1 VTIREAASGLPRVL
15 GLRDVVLLY
24 AIAIVG
30 PQWLS
35 TAAQAGAPSL
45 ALWILALVAF
55 FVPCGFAV
63 MEMNSRYAGE
73 GGLYVWVKQAFGDL
87 HGFVCG
93 WSYVVSN
100 LVFFPTL
107 LLFMT
112 AAAAYGIGAP
122 GLKDDFAFNAALS
135 VFVIWFVVVA
145 NIFGLSRAKWIA
157 NAGAL
162 VMAVVLGV
170 LAVAA
175 LVLVRRFGS
184 ATGFA
189 GALLPDLSDG
199 ALVKAFAT
207 MMFGL
212 VGYELAPLM
221 GAEIREPRRVIPRA
235 IVLSGL
241 MIVAFYVGGTWALLA
256 ALPREQID
264 ALSGVPDAIG
274 TIAGRLGAP
283 ALGPVASLLIAIA
296 SIGGLA
302 AWVTGGVRMPYV
314 VGVDRYLPVALGRLN
329 PRWQT
334 PVVALVVVG
343 ALTTVLVL
351 VALAG
356 ATVGEAYQALVDM
369 TIVLT
374 FVPLVY
380 LFAALPMLRAKR
392 IGEREAVLRIPG
404 GTAGI
409 ALVTALG
416 VGSTLLS
423 IVFALAPPEHGSV
436 PMFYAKVI
444 SGCVLFLGL
453 GLVFYCLQPNA
464 HDTPAQRDVIDEG

>member
-1 VTIREAASGLPRVL
+1 MTLAEGAASGLPRVL

-45 ALWILALVAF
+45 ALWVLALVAF
-55 FVPCGFAV
+55 FVPCGLAV

-87 HGFVCG
+87 HGFICG
-93 WSYVVSN
+93 WCYVVSN

-112 AAAAYGIGAP
+112 AAAAYGIAAP
-122 GLKDDFAFNAALS
+122 GLKDSFTFNATLS
-135 VFVIWFVVVA
+135 VLVIWLVVVT
-145 NIFGLSRAKWIA
+145 NIFGLARAKWIP

-162 VMAVVLGV
+162 VMGVV
-170 LAVAA
+170 LAVLVAAA
-175 LVLVRRFGS
+175 LVLARRFGS
-184 ATGFA
+184 ATAFT

-199 ALVKAFAT
+199 ALVQAFAT

-235 IVLSGL
+235 IVWSGL
-241 MIVAFYVGGTWALLA
+241 MIVAFYVGGTWALLV

-264 ALSGVPDAIG
+264 ALSGVPQAIG
-274 TIAGRLGAP
+274 TIAARLGAP
-283 ALGPVASLLIAIA
+283 ALGAVASALIAIA
-296 SIGGLA
+296 CIGGLA

-314 VGVDRYLPVALGRLN
+314 VGVDRYLPPALGRLH
-329 PRWQT
+329 PRWHT

-343 ALTTVLVL
+343 VLTTVLVL

-380 LFAALPMLRAKR
+380 LFAALPVLRAKR
-392 IGEREAVLRIPG
+392 IGEREAVLCIPG

-423 IVFALAPPEHGSV
+423 IVFALVPPEHGSV

-444 SGCVLFLGL
+444 SGCILFIGL
-453 GLVFYCLQPNA
+453 GLVFYYSRRNA
-464 HDTPAQRDVIDEG
+464 DATLTRKDANR

>member
-1 VTIREAASGLPRVL
+1 MTGRQEEVSGLPRVL

-24 AIAIVG
+24 AVAIIG

-45 ALWILALVAF
+45 ALWLLALIAF

-100 LVFFPTL
+100 IVFFPTL

-112 AAAAYGIGAP
+112 AAAAYGLGVP
-122 GLKDDFAFNAALS
+122 GLKDDFAFNAVLS
-135 VFVIWFVVVA
+135 LLAVWFVVVA
-145 NIFGLSRAKWIA
+145 NIFGLARAKWIP
-157 NAGAL
+157 NAGSV
-162 VMAVVLGV
+162 VMS
-170 LAVAA
+170 
-175 LVLVRRFGS
+175 LVLVLLIAAAFVLERRFGS
-184 ATGFA
+184 ATTFA

-199 ALVKAFAT
+199 SLVKAFAT

-241 MIVAFYVGGTWALLA
+241 IIVAFYVGGTWALLA
-256 ALPREQID
+256 ALPRAQID
-264 ALSGVPDAIG
+264 ALSGVPEAMA
-274 TIAGRLGAP
+274 TIASRLGAP
-283 ALGPVASLLIAIA
+283 ALGPVASALIAIA

-314 VGVDRYLPVALGRLN
+314 VGVDRYLPAALGRLH
-329 PRWQT
+329 PRWHT

-343 ALTTVLVL
+343 VLTTALVL

-356 ATVGEAYQALVDM
+356 ATVGEAYQVLVDM
-369 TIVLT
+369 TIILT

-380 LFAALPMLRAKR
+380 LFAALPVLRAKR
-392 IGEREAVLRIPG
+392 AGEREAVLRIPG
-404 GTAGI
+404 GTVGI
-409 ALVTALG
+409 AFVTVLG

-423 IVFALAPPEHGSV
+423 IVFALAPPDHGSV

-453 GLVFYCLQPNA
+453 GLVFYRSRSSGGDAALRNG
-464 HDTPAQRDVIDEG
+464 DEQ

>member
-1 VTIREAASGLPRVL
+1 VTIREEAAPRLPRVL

-35 TAAQAGAPSL
+35 TAAQVGAPSL
-45 ALWILALVAF
+45 ALWALALLAF

-87 HGFVCG
+87 HGFICG
-93 WSYVVSN
+93 WCYVVSN
-100 LVFFPTL
+100 LVFFPTV

-112 AAAAYGIGAP
+112 AAAAYGVAAP
-122 GLKDDFAFNAALS
+122 ELKDDFTFTAALS

-145 NIFGLSRAKWIA
+145 NIFGLARAKWIP
-157 NAGAL
+157 NAGAI
-162 VMAVVLGV
+162 VMVLVLGV
-170 LAVAA
+170 LVAAA
-175 LVLVRRFGS
+175 LVLARRFGS
-184 ATGFA
+184 ATAFA
-189 GALLPDLSDG
+189 GALLPDISDS
-199 ALVKAFAT
+199 ALVQAFAT
-207 MMFGL
+207 MMLGL

-241 MIVAFYVGGTWALLA
+241 IIVAFYVGGTWALLA
-256 ALPREQID
+256 ALPKEQID
-264 ALSGVPDAIG
+264 TLSGVPQAIG

-283 ALGPVASLLIAIA
+283 AFGVVANALIAIA

-302 AWVTGGVRMPYV
+302 AWMTGGVRMPYV
-314 VGVDRYLPVALGRLN
+314 VGVDRYLPPALGRLH
-329 PRWQT
+329 PQWHT

-343 ALTTVLVL
+343 FLTTVLVL
-351 VALAG
+351 IALAG
-356 ATVGEAYQALVDM
+356 ATVGEAYQALLDM

-380 LFAALPMLRAKR
+380 LFAALPVLRAKH
-392 IGEREAVLRIPG
+392 IGELEAVQRIPG
-404 GTAGI
+404 GTVGI
-409 ALVTALG
+409 VLVTTLG
-416 VGSTLLS
+416 VGSTILS
-423 IVFALAPPEHGSV
+423 IVFALAPPSHGSV
-436 PMFYAKVI
+436 PMFYAKVV
-444 SGCVLFLGL
+444 SGCVLLMGL
-453 GLVFYCLQPNA
+453 GLAFYYSRRNA
-464 HDTPAQRDVIDEG
+464 DATMMQKDVNR

>member
-1 VTIREAASGLPRVL
+1 VTPREEGGSGLPRVL

-45 ALWILALVAF
+45 ALWVLALLAF

-87 HGFVCG
+87 HGFICG

-112 AAAAYGIGAP
+112 ASAAYGIAAP
-122 GLKDDFAFNAALS
+122 GLKDDFTFNAVLS
-135 VFVIWFVVVA
+135 ILAIWFVVAA
-145 NIFGLSRAKWIA
+145 NIFGLARAKWIP

-162 VMAVVLGV
+162 VMGVVLVV
-170 LAVAA
+170 LTAAA
-175 LVLVRRFGS
+175 LVLARRFGS

-221 GAEIREPRRVIPRA
+221 GAEIREPRRVIPLA
-235 IVLSGL
+235 IAMSGL

-264 ALSGVPDAIG
+264 ALSGVPEAIG
-274 TIAGRLGAP
+274 SIAGRLGAP
-283 ALGPVASLLIAIA
+283 TLGSVASALIAIA

-314 VGVDRYLPVALGRLN
+314 VGVDRYLPAVLGRLH
-329 PRWQT
+329 PRWHT

-343 ALTTVLVL
+343 VLTTILVL

-369 TIVLT
+369 TITLT
-374 FVPLVY
+374 FIPLVY
-380 LFAALPMLRAKR
+380 LFAALPVLRAKR
-392 IGEREAVLRIPG
+392 VGERDAVLRIPG
-404 GTAGI
+404 GAAGI
-409 ALVTALG
+409 GLVTLLG

-423 IVFALAPPEHGSV
+423 IVFALAPPPHGSV

-444 SGCVLFLGL
+444 SGCLLFLGI
-453 GLVFYCLQPNA
+453 GLVFYYSRR
-464 HDTPAQRDVIDEG
+464 HGGDTSKDADR

>member
-1 VTIREAASGLPRVL
+1 MPRREKVAAALPRVL

-45 ALWILALVAF
+45 ALWVLALVAF

-93 WSYVVSN
+93 WCYVVSN
-100 LVFFPTL
+100 LVFFPTV
-107 LLFMT
+107 LLFMST
-112 AAAAYGIGAP
+112 AAAYGIAAP
-122 GLKDDFAFNAALS
+122 GLKDNFAFSAALS
-135 VFVIWFVVVA
+135 VLVIWFVVLT
-145 NIFGLSRAKWIA
+145 NIFGLARAKWIP
-157 NAGAL
+157 NAGGL
-162 VMAVVLGV
+162 VMVVVLVGLIAAAVVLTG
-170 LAVAA
+170 
-175 LVLVRRFGS
+175 RFGS
-184 ATGFA
+184 ATHFA
-189 GALLPDLSDG
+189 GALLPDLSDR
-199 ALVKAFAT
+199 ALVNAVAT
-207 MMFGL
+207 MMFAL

-241 MIVAFYVGGTWALLA
+241 MIASFYVGGTWALLA
-256 ALPREQID
+256 ALPKEQID
-264 ALSGVPDAIG
+264 ALSGLPQAIE
-274 TIAGRLGAP
+274 TIADKLGEP
-283 ALGPVASLLIAIA
+283 ALGAVASALIAIA

-314 VGVDRYLPVALGRLN
+314 VGVDRYLPAALGRLH
-329 PRWQT
+329 PRWHT

-343 ALTTVLVL
+343 ALATILVL

-380 LFAALPMLRAKR
+380 LFAALPVLRARR
-392 IGEREAVLRIPG
+392 IGDTKLVLFIPG
-404 GTAGI
+404 GTTGI

-416 VGSTLLS
+416 VGSTLIS

-436 PMFYAKVI
+436 PMFYAKVV
-444 SGCVLFLGL
+444 SGCVLFLAIGL
-453 GLVFYCLQPNA
+453 GFYCS
-464 HDTPAQRDVIDEG
+464 RRGGR

>member
-1 VTIREAASGLPRVL
+1 MTIRDGAASGLPRVL

-45 ALWILALVAF
+45 ALWVLALVAF

-63 MEMNSRYAGE
+63 VELNSRYPGE

-87 HGFVCG
+87 HGFICG
-93 WSYVVSN
+93 WCYVVSN
-100 LVFFPTL
+100 LVFFPTV

-112 AAAAYGIGAP
+112 ASAAYGIAAP
-122 GLKDDFAFNAALS
+122 GLKDDFAFNAVLS
-135 VFVIWFVVVA
+135 VLTIWLVVVV
-145 NIFGLSRAKWIA
+145 NIFGLARARWIP
-157 NAGAL
+157 NAGA
-162 VMAVVLGV
+162 VVAGVV
-170 LAVAA
+170 LAVLTAAA
-175 LVLVRRFGS
+175 LVLTRRFGS
-184 ATGFA
+184 ATDFA
-189 GALLPDLSDG
+189 GGLLPDLSDG
-199 ALVKAFAT
+199 ALAKAFAT

-241 MIVAFYVGGTWALLA
+241 LIVTFYVGGTWALLA
-256 ALPREQID
+256 ALPKEQID
-264 ALSGVPDAIG
+264 ALSGVPEAIG
-274 TIAGRLGAP
+274 TIAGRLGVP
-283 ALGPVASLLIAIA
+283 VLGPVANALIAIA
-296 SIGGLA
+296 CIGGLA
-302 AWVTGGVRMPYV
+302 AWVTGVVRMPYM
-314 VGVDRYLPVALGRLN
+314 VGVDRYLPAALGRLH
-329 PRWQT
+329 PRWHT
-334 PVVALVVVG
+334 PFVALVVVG
-343 ALTTVLVL
+343 VLTTVLVL
-351 VALAG
+351 VALSG

-374 FVPLVY
+374 FAPLVY
-380 LFAALPMLRAKR
+380 LFAALPVLRAKR
-392 IGEREAVLRIPG
+392 IGEPEAVLPIPG

-416 VGSTLLS
+416 VGSTLIS
-423 IVFALAPPEHGSV
+423 IVFALTPPEHGSV
-436 PMFYAKVI
+436 LGFYAKVI

-453 GLVFYCLQPNA
+453 GLAFYYSRRNA
-464 HDTPAQRDVIDEG
+464 DGASEGH